1 MAVLKTSSVALV
13 LGGVVLAACVKPE
26 PPKDYMLTC
35 LHETGA
41 KGSYVKST
49 DRFGANGLPVI
60 LPAAG
65 GDARGAVLMN
75 ACVEQHNRE
84 AGTLPNP
91 AGPSAPKMMSNGKL
105 SVPQGYDLSTEDVA
119 LWKTLTLEQQKRA
132 YEFLKSGSTIQSSLL
147 ED

>member
-1 MAVLKTSSVALV
+1 MVVLKTSFVAMV
-13 LGGVVLAACVKPE
+13 LGGVVLAGCVKPE
-26 PPKDYMLTC
+26 PPKDYMLAC

-41 KGSYVKST
+41 KGSYVRSV
-49 DRFGANGLPVI
+49 DQVGPNGLPVI

-65 GDARGAVLMN
+65 GNARGAVLMN
-75 ACVEQHNRE
+75 ACVEQHNKD

-105 SVPQGYDLSTEDVA
+105 SVPQGYDLSPEDVT
-119 LWKTLTLEQQKRA
+119 LWKSLTLQQQKRA

>member
-1 MAVLKTSSVALV
+1 MAALKTPVVAMA
-13 LGGVVLAACVKPE
+13 LGGMVLTGCVKPE

-41 KGSYVKST
+41 KGSYVRSA
-49 DRFGANGLPVI
+49 DRVGVNGLPVI
-60 LPAAG
+60 QPAAG

-91 AGPSAPKMMSNGKL
+91 AGPTAPKMMPNGKL
-105 SVPQGYDLSTEDVA
+105 SVPQGYELSPEDVA
-119 LWKTLTLEQQKRA
+119 LWETLTAAQQKRA

>member
-1 MAVLKTSSVALV
+1 MAVLRISSVALA
-13 LGGVVLAACVKPE
+13 LGGVVLAGCVKPA

-41 KGSYVKST
+41 KGSYVRSADKM
-49 DRFGANGLPVI
+49 GANGLTKI

-75 ACVEQHNRE
+75 ACIEQHHRE
-84 AGTLPNP
+84 AGTLPNV
-91 AGPSAPKMMSNGKL
+91 AGPTAPKMMSNGKL
-105 SVPQGYDLSTEDVA
+105 SVPQGYDLSSEDVA
-119 LWKTLTLEQQKRA
+119 LWKSLTPEQQKRA
-132 YEFLKSGSTIQSSLL
+132 FEFLKSGSTIQSSLL

>member
-1 MAVLKTSSVALV
+1 MAVLKTSSAALV

-41 KGSYVKST
+41 KGSYLRSFEKI
-49 DRFGANGLPVI
+49 GPNGLPLVI
-60 LPAAG
+60 PAAG

-75 ACVEQHNRE
+75 ACIEEHHRE

-91 AGPSAPKMMSNGKL
+91 AGPTPPKMMSNGKL
-105 SVPQGYDLSTEDVA
+105 SVPQGYDLSPEDVA

>member
-1 MAVLKTSSVALV
+1 MAILKTSSVALV
-13 LGGVVLAACVKPE
+13 LGGVVLAGCVKPE

-41 KGSYVKST
+41 KGSYVRST
-49 DRFGANGLPVI
+49 EKVGANGLPVI

-75 ACVEQHNRE
+75 ACVEEHHRE
-84 AGTLPNP
+84 AGTLPNA
-91 AGPSAPKMMSNGKL
+91 AGPTPPKMMSNGKL
-105 SVPQGYDLSTEDVA
+105 SVPQGYDLSPGDVA

>member
-1 MAVLKTSSVALV
+1 MAILKTSSVALI
-13 LGGVVLAACVKPE
+13 LAGVVLAGCVKPE

-41 KGSYVKST
+41 KGSYVRSFEKV
-49 DRFGANGLPVI
+49 GANGLSVI
-60 LPAAG
+60 LPAVG

-75 ACVEQHNRE
+75 ACIEQHHRE

-91 AGPSAPKMMSNGKL
+91 AGPTAPKMMSNGKL
-105 SVPQGYDLSTEDVA
+105 SVPQGYALSPEDVA
-119 LWKTLTLEQQKRA
+119 LWKSLTPEQQKRA

>member
-1 MAVLKTSSVALV
+1 MAVLKTSFVAV
-13 LGGVVLAACVKPE
+13 ALGGVVLAGCVKPE

-41 KGSYVKST
+41 KGSYVRSFEKI
-49 DRFGANGLPVI
+49 GANGLAVI
-60 LPAAG
+60 LPADG

-75 ACVEQHNRE
+75 ACIERHHKR
-84 AGTLPNP
+84 AGTLPN
-91 AGPSAPKMMSNGKL
+91 ASGPMAPVMMPNGKL
-105 SVPQGYDLSTEDVA
+105 SVPQGYGLSSEDVA
-119 LWKTLTLEQQKRA
+119 LWETLTAAQQKRA

>member
-1 MAVLKTSSVALV
+1 MAVLKTSSIALA

-35 LHETGA
+35 LHQTGA
-41 KGSYVKST
+41 KGSYVRSFEKI
-49 DRFGANGLPVI
+49 GANGLPVI

-75 ACVEQHNRE
+75 ACIEQHHRE

-91 AGPSAPKMMSNGKL
+91 AGPTAPKIMSNGKL
-105 SVPQGYDLSTEDVA
+105 SVPQGYDLSAEDVA
-119 LWKTLTLEQQKRA
+119 LWKTLTLAQQKRA
-132 YEFLKSGSTIQSSLL
+132 FEFLKSGSTIQSSLL